1 MSMFTC
7 GIKLTFLPVNL
18 LASEVEWP
26 RYISNFNGLQ
36 NLHQSSDQ
44 SEDIINGLIYQVQY
58 STPYYVW
65 SWLFLFFCFL
75 GGFFC
80 SFLLFFFVWGG
91 CTFHS
96 PSTLFMLREELRAQL
111 KFWWKNVFSKEK
123 IFVKSFNFWW
133 NSLNW
138 FSLCKMNGSCFHE
151 FYVTFCIVHNFTK
164 I

>member
-75 GGFFC
+75 GVFFC
-80 SFLLFFFVWGG
+80 SFLLFFVCLRGMYISLPFHFIYAERRTA
-91 CTFHS
+91 CT
-96 PSTLFMLREELRAQL
+96 TQILVKECLF
-111 KFWWKNVFSKEK
+111 
-123 IFVKSFNFWW
+123 
-133 NSLNW
+133 
-138 FSLCKMNGSCFHE
+138 
-151 FYVTFCIVHNFTK
+151 
-164 I
+164 

>member
-58 STPYYVW
+58 STPYYVC
-65 SWLFLFFCFL
+65 SFVLFCCFFFFL
-75 GGFFC
+75 GDVHFTP
-80 SFLLFFFVWGG
+80 LPLY
-91 CTFHS
+91 
-96 PSTLFMLREELRAQL
+96 
-111 KFWWKNVFSKEK
+111 
-123 IFVKSFNFWW
+123 
-133 NSLNW
+133 
-138 FSLCKMNGSCFHE
+138 LC
-151 FYVTFCIVHNFTK
+151 
-164 I
+164 